1 MKKNI
6 ILSVIVLFGLL
17 ISCNK
22 KENGTEKATT
32 TPIPN
37 SIKLSP
43 EQQQNAGIVIGQPTE
58 KELSGVLTLQGSVM
72 VPPQSRVD
80 VTFPLGGYIRK
91 TNVMPGMHV
100 KKGQVLAVIEDMQY
114 IQLQQ
119 DYLTAREKFNLAEME
134 FNRQKELN
142 AKKASS
148 DKLFEQISSER
159 ETQRI
164 AMTSLEQKLSLLGIN
179 TSRLTTATL
188 SKAITIVS
196 PVNGLVSKVNINI
209 GKYIAPTEML
219 FELVEMQDVV
229 LSFNAFEK
237 DVHDLKV
244 GQKLEVFTNDKPD
257 QKYRATITYI
267 NQSLNQDRAAEV
279 ICKPDSY
286 QSELLPGLFIN
297 GTVQI
302 LNKKALAVP
311 ESSVVD
317 WKGEKYVFKA
327 QTDTQFVMIPV
338 TAGIVED
345 GVQQIVSDKIGSTTR
360 IVTQNAYT
368 LLMKARNGG
377 EE

>member
-6 ILSVIVLFGLL
+6 ISSVILTLLLL
-17 ISCNK
+17 ISCGK
-22 KENGTEKATT
+22 KEKETEKATLT
-32 TPIPN
+32 TIPN
-37 SIKLSP
+37 SIKLTA
-43 EQQQNAGIVIGQPTE
+43 EQQQNAGIAIGQPTE
-58 KELSGVLTLQGSVM
+58 KELSGVLTLQGSVV

-119 DYLTAREKFNLAEME
+119 DYLTAKEKFNLAEME

-148 DKLFEQISSER
+148 DKVFEQISSER

-164 AMTSLEQKLSLLGIN
+164 AMTSLGQKLALLGIN

-219 FELVEMQDVV
+219 FELVGMQDVV
-229 LSFNAFEK
+229 LSFTAFEK
-237 DVHDLKV
+237 DVHDLKI

-257 QKYRATITYI
+257 QKYKATIAYI

-279 ICKPDSY
+279 ICKPDAY

-302 LNKKALAVP
+302 RNKKALAVP
-311 ESSVVD
+311 ESGVVD
-317 WKGEKYVFKA
+317 WKGKKYVFKA
-327 QTDTQFVMIPV
+327 QADSQFVMIPV
-338 TAGIVED
+338 TAGIVQD
-345 GVQQIVSDKIGSTTR
+345 GLQQIVSDKIGSTTR
-360 IVTQNAYT
+360 VVTQNAYT
-368 LLMKARNGG
+368 LLMKAMNGG
-377 EE
+377 DE